1 MATMKVNKA
10 VNIFLIFLWLAGLNT
25 LAVDKNKKE
34 ESLKSQPKQSLI
46 HKELLAITRRE
57 PDLPQRNIFAPRL
70 SKIKNSQLA
79 MDTSFNSQSLKMTK
93 PSKASG
99 VSSSPLDLR
108 YVGYIDN
115 GEKVVGLII
124 FEGQA
129 VAVQEGDK
137 LNEEIKVGKITTK
150 EIEIIGPD
158 SYHQQYSLQGEK
170 E

>member
-1 MATMKVNKA
+1 MKANKA

-34 ESLKSQPKQSLI
+34 ESLKSQLKQSLI
-46 HKELLAITRRE
+46 HKELLMITRKE

-70 SKIKNSQLA
+70 SKIKNSKLGIE
-79 MDTSFNSQSLKMTK
+79 TSFNSQSLKMAKT
-93 PSKASG
+93 SKASG
-99 VSSSPLDLR
+99 ISSNPLDLR
-108 YVGYIDN
+108 YIGYIDN
-115 GEKVVGLII
+115 GERIVALII

-129 VAVQEGDK
+129 VAVQEGEK

-150 EIEIIGPD
+150 EIEIIRPD
-158 SYHQQYSLQGEK
+158 GHSQQYALQGER